1 MIKINLLEE
10 QRRKIVKRDSKVALV
25 NKSSYVVLS
34 VVVALFLSF
43 QGARMWYIFQK
54 TQLELELTSQ
64 KKKLVAFGEV
74 EAEGLIVADKLNEIA
89 KIIDGRDSTREKLRL
104 VFDIF
109 DNGSSLKQIGF
120 GGVTDSGGLQISG
133 TADGIFAYIDFD
145 QRIKDLSE
153 REGFEKLFLASL
165 ARGDD
170 KKYSFNY
177 EISVNPR
184 KITPIKKGA
193 GNAK

>member
-1 MIKINLLEE
+1 MIKVNLLEE
-10 QRRKIVKRDSKVALV
+10 QRRKIVKRDSKVAAV
-25 NKSSYVVLS
+25 NKTAYGLLALVVL
-34 VVVALFLSF
+34 LFLGF
-43 QGARMWYIFQK
+43 QGVRLWYLFQK
-54 TQLELELTSQ
+54 NQVETNLTDQ
-64 KKKLVAFGEV
+64 KRKLVTFGQI
-74 EAEGLIVADKLNEIA
+74 EAEGIVVADKLNEIA

-120 GGVTDSGGLQISG
+120 GGVTDSGGLQVSG
-133 TADGIFAYIDFD
+133 TADGVFAYIDFD
-145 QRIKDLSE
+145 QRIKELSE
-153 REGFEKLFLASL
+153 REGFEKLSLSSL

-177 EISVNPR
+177 EIVVSAKKANEP
-184 KITPIKKGA
+184 KGA